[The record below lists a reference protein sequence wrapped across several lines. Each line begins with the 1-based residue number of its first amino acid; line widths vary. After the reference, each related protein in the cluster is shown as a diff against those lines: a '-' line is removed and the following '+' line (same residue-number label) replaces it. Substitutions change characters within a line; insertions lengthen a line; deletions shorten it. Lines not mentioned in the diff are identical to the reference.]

1 MKNIFSLFYKIK
13 KSAFKIYF
21 SIILSSGVI
30 QALAQSITVI
40 SPNGGEKWEAN
51 STQLIK
57 WESKYIDKI
66 KIEYSLDG
74 GLSWG
79 NIIPSIDAS
88 LGEYSW
94 TVVKAQT
101 PYVLI
106 KISDTSNPFTFD
118 ISNENF
124 SVDIKEKREQ
134 FNKITEITGDTIK
147 IMPLGD
153 SITWGTNPDEL
164 NSPGYRRLLDSL
176 LTNAGYNFDF
186 VGSLIGG
193 EPNDFDRDNEGHPG
207 WYALRNTN
215 TSQSMFHQLNNFLTN
230 NPPEIVF
237 IHIGTNDIASQL
249 EPRTAAEI
257 ADAVIDLLD
266 IIYNYNPNII
276 TIVAKII
283 DRDDNYHQKTMDF
296 NTELENKVNSLP
308 SAQKEKIIIVD
319 MYNELGVRWNNPGN
333 INFSDNIHPSNIGYQ
348 KMADVW
354 YNTLINVLPVPPIF
368 ADMKIFLQGP
378 YNSGIMSTELNSK
391 GYLQL
396 YAYSQP
402 YNSSPW
408 NYNGNESVSS
418 NFYISNPS
426 IVDWVLV
433 ELRNKDNPCSIVTAR
448 AGFIK
453 NDGTIVDIDGSGSL
467 SFNNISMDNY
477 YITIKHRNHLAV
489 MSASPVML
497 VNNTLTYD
505 FTVDSNKFYGGSF
518 AAKELESGSPGIWGM
533 FGSDGDSD
541 GFINAIDLNLVWRP
555 QNGLDNYSKGDY
567 NLDGFINAVD
577 KNLFW
582 RLNNG
587 LDSKVPIN

>member
-1 MKNIFSLFYKIK
+1 MKNIFVLYNIK

-30 QALAQSITVI
+30 QALAQSITII

-124 SVDIKEKREQ
+124 SVDIKEKLKQ

-164 NSPGYRRLLDSL
+164 NSPGYRRRLDSL

-207 WYALRNTN
+207 WFALRNTN
-215 TSQSMFHQLNNFLTN
+215 TSQSMLHQLNNLLTN
-230 NPPEIVF
+230 NPPQIVLL
-237 IHIGTNDIASQL
+237 HIGTNDISSAL

-257 ADAVIDLLD
+257 ADKVRDLLD
-266 IIYNYNPNII
+266 IIYDFDTTII

-283 DRDDNYHQKTMDF
+283 DRNDSFHQKTIDF
-296 NTELENKVNSLP
+296 NNALQSEVNNLP
-308 SAQKEKIIIVD
+308 SGQIEKVILTD
-319 MYNELGVRWNNPGN
+319 MYSALGNWSSTY
-333 INFSDNIHPSNIGYQ
+333 FSGGLHPNANGYQ
-348 KMADVW
+348 IMADVW
-354 YNTLINVLPVPPIF
+354 YNALIPVLPVPPIF
-368 ADMKIFLQGP
+368 ADIKIFLQGP
-378 YNSGIMSTELNSK
+378 YNSGTMSTALNSK

-396 YAYSQP
+396 FAASQP
-402 YNSSPW
+402 YNSAPW

-418 NFYISNPS
+418 NFFLSNPS

-467 SFNNISMDNY
+467 SFNYISMDNY
-477 YITIKHRNHLAV
+477 YITVKHRNHLAV
-489 MSASPVML
+489 MSANPLAL
-497 VNNTLTYD
+497 VNNTLSYD

-518 AAKELESGSPGIWGM
+518 AAKELESGPPGIWGM
-533 FGSDGDSD
+533 FCSDGDSD
-541 GFINAIDLNLVWRP
+541 GFINAIDLNLIWRP
-555 QNGLDNYSKGDY
+555 QNGLDNYSNGDY